1 MKEEQSHKIALALL
15 KAVSAEDVNEVINSE
30 PLFGVPGNWTPYGG
44 SSKNW
49 DRVGS
54 QTSEAV
60 GALGELIINSIDAI
74 LVKHA
79 KNNNIDERSE
89 QAPQSMV
96 DAVKMFYSESYPD
109 MKEGKISTL
118 KASDRAKL
126 ATESVL
132 IGIKRVRKSHKYP
145 SYTIVDFGE
154 GQNSGDFPDTFLS
167 LGEKN
172 KEGIPFV
179 QGRFNMGSTGSITF
193 CTQGDIRNKHYK
205 LIMSRRSLE
214 NSDGNWGWTLIR
226 IREAKPGEDLPVVE
240 YFAPNGNIPK
250 FSCNKVEAFGRSDI
264 AVVKDG
270 GTIVKLYEYDIGPS
284 ARAVDFGLYYA
295 LTTSLLECALPI
307 RIYDFDAEKRQDK
320 SNLRAEGIAD
330 RTFYGM
336 PLIGFADNEKDDNY
350 DLPTFLVS
358 SLNDDYLGKI
368 EIFAT
373 GVKKLPDY
381 MKEKNYPYRVF
392 YTVNGQT
399 QAKERASFLGRANLD
414 DLRAHLVVRVDCNAM
429 GNTAR
434 SSVFKPDRERMS
446 GNNLSRELRDHVK
459 SALKENSELERY
471 VQQIRNRRTTEL
483 IEENEESKELWETL
497 IKNDPEIGKLFS
509 MGVDVGSSPSENRG
523 RGVNEFNGKEFPT
536 FLNITH
542 PNGDLNVPINTCRS
556 IFCNTDAENGYLGR
570 LTDRGTFLWDGDTR
584 KLIYNASL
592 TNGILRIRVYPS
604 SETKVGD
611 SVRVSFGFSDS
622 NPNRSQ
628 PLMASV
634 TVRFCEAEPKPI
646 KPPGQPPGPAGGT
659 GSGTTPE
666 LSRPEIYFVGKDE
679 WDTYGFD
686 DESGAVCYQD
696 EKNKKTRIYVNGDNK
711 YLQREIK
718 NEKEESGRNLIREW
732 FKLGVAI
739 LTLSMYKKFVGKTK
753 DDDSWEDNIKQASS
767 AVSAHVV
774 TLIRRLGRNK

>member
-1 MKEEQSHKIALALL
+1 MKDEQSHKIALALL

-205 LIMSRRSLE
+205 LIMSRRSLK

-226 IREAKPGEDLPVVE
+226 IREAKPGENLPVVE
-240 YFAPNGNIPK
+240 YFAPNGDIPK
-250 FSCNKVEAFGRSDI
+250 FSCNKVEAFGHSDI
-264 AVVKDG
+264 GIIKDG

-284 ARAVDFGLYYA
+284 ARNVDFGLYYA
-295 LTTSLLECALPI
+295 LTTNLLECALPI
-307 RIYDFDAEKRQDK
+307 RIYDFDAEKRRDK

-336 PLIGFADNEKDDNY
+336 PLIGFADNEKDDDY
-350 DLPTFLVS
+350 DLSTFLVS
-358 SLNDDYLGKI
+358 TWNHDFLGKI
-368 EIFAT
+368 EILAT
-373 GVKKLPDY
+373 GVKKLPDH
-381 MKEKNYPYRVF
+381 MKEKNYPHRIF

-399 QAKERASFLGRANLD
+399 QAKERASFFRTCNLD
-414 DLRAHLVVRVDCNAM
+414 DLRAHLIVQVDCTAM
-429 GNTAR
+429 NNTAK
-434 SSVFKPDRERMS
+434 SSIFKPDRERIS
-446 GNNLSRELRDHVK
+446 GNNISRELRDHVK
-459 SALKENSELERY
+459 NALKENSELEGY
-471 VQQIRNRRTTEL
+471 VQQIRNRRATDL
-483 IEENEESKELWETL
+483 IEENEEGKELWESL
-497 IKNDPEIGKLFS
+497 IKSDPEIGKLFG
-509 MGVDVGSSPSENRG
+509 MGGDFGSSPSENRG
-523 RGVNEFNGKEFPT
+523 RGANKFIGEEFPT

-542 PNGDLNVPINTCRS
+542 PNGDLNVPINTYRYIVCD
-556 IFCNTDAENGYLGR
+556 TDADNRYLGR
-570 LTDRGTFLWDGDTR
+570 HKDKGTFWWDGDT
-584 KLIYNASL
+584 KKIIYNTSL
-592 TNGILRIRVYPS
+592 NNGTLRIRVNPS
-604 SETKVGD
+604 SETKIGD
-611 SVRVSFGFSDS
+611 SVCVSFGFSDS

-628 PLMASV
+628 PLKASV
-634 TVRFCEAEPKPI
+634 TVRFCEAEQKQSR
-646 KPPGQPPGPAGGT
+646 KSGSASGT
-659 GSGTTPE
+659 GPGTTQAF
-666 LSRPEIYFVGKDE
+666 SRPKIDFVGKDE

-686 DESGAVCYQD
+686 DESGAVCRY
-696 EKNKKTRIYVNGDNK
+696 EGKNKKYHIYVNADNK
-711 YLQREIK
+711 YLQRELK
-718 NEKEESGRNLIREW
+718 NEREESKRTLIREW

-739 LTLSMYKKFVGKTK
+739 LTLSMYKKFDDKTE
-753 DDDSWEDNIKQASS
+753 DDDSWEENIKQASS

-774 TLIRRLGRNK
+774 TLIRRLGGNK

>member
-1 MKEEQSHKIALALL
+1 MKEEQSRKIALALL
-15 KAVSAEDVNEVINSE
+15 KAVSAEDVNDVINSE
-30 PLFGVPGNWTPYGG
+30 PLFGVPDNWEPYGG
-44 SSKNW
+44 HSKNW

-226 IREAKPGEDLPVVE
+226 IREAKPGENLPVVE
-240 YFAPNGNIPK
+240 YFAPNGDIPK
-250 FSCNKVEAFGRSDI
+250 FSCNKVEAFGHSNI
-264 AVVKDG
+264 GIMKDG

-284 ARAVDFGLYYA
+284 ARSVDFGLYYA
-295 LTTSLLECALPI
+295 LTTNLLECALPI

-350 DLPTFLVS
+350 DLSTFLVS
-358 SLNDDYLGKI
+358 SLNHDFLGRI

-373 GVKKLPDY
+373 GVKKLPDH
-381 MKEKNYPYRVF
+381 MKEKNYSYRIF

-399 QAKERASFLGRANLD
+399 QAKERASFFRTCNLD
-414 DLRAHLVVRVDCNAM
+414 DLRAHLIVQVDCTAM
-429 GNTAR
+429 NNTAK
-434 SSVFKPDRERMS
+434 SSVFKPDRERIS
-446 GNNLSRELRDHVK
+446 GNNISRDLRDHVK
-459 SALKENSELERY
+459 NALKENSELERY
-471 VQQIRNRRTTEL
+471 VQQIRNRRATDL
-483 IEENEESKELWETL
+483 IEETEEGKELWESL
-497 IKNDPEIGKLFS
+497 VKSDPEIGKLFG
-509 MGVDVGSSPSENRG
+509 MGGDFGSSPSENKG
-523 RGVNEFNGKEFPT
+523 RGANKFIGEEFPT
-536 FLNITH
+536 FLNITQ
-542 PNGDLNVPINTCRS
+542 PNGDLNVPINTYRYIVCD
-556 IFCNTDAENGYLGR
+556 TDADNRYLGR
-570 LTDRGTFLWDGDTR
+570 HKDKGTFWWDGDT
-584 KLIYNASL
+584 KKIIYNTSL
-592 TNGILRIRVYPS
+592 NNGTLRIRVNPS
-604 SETKVGD
+604 SETKIGD

-628 PLMASV
+628 PLKASV
-634 TVRFCEAEPKPI
+634 TVRFCEAEQKQS
-646 KPPGQPPGPAGGT
+646 KKSGSASGT
-659 GSGTTPE
+659 GPGTTPTF
-666 LSRPEIYFVGKDE
+666 SRPEIRFVRKDEDE
-679 WDTYGFD
+679 WDECGFD
-686 DESGAVCYQD
+686 DESGAVCRYD
-696 EKNKKTRIYVNGDNK
+696 EKNKKYSIYVNADNK
-711 YLQREIK
+711 YLLREIK
-718 NEKEESGRNLIREW
+718 GEREESKRALIREW

-739 LTLSMYKKFVGKTK
+739 LTLSLYKKFVGKTE
-753 DDDSWEDNIKQASS
+753 DDDLWDENIKQASS

-774 TLIRRLGRNK
+774 TLIRRLGGNK